1 MKMIYRP
8 LFMLAPFLLLQLSS
22 AMAESIPKKNNQ
34 LKTNDM
40 TAISETKAKDNV
52 VGKTIYDFSIKSL
65 DGKSLIHLSDF
76 KGKKLLLVNTASKCG
91 FTPQYAELQK
101 MHETYPDKLVIIG
114 FPCNQFFWQE
124 PGTAAEI
131 ASFCQ
136 KNYGVTF
143 PLTEK
148 ISVKGKDQHPIYQ
161 WLCRK
166 ENNGVEDIKVGWN
179 FGKCLIDEQGKFIA
193 YFPSKVKPMS
203 PEILSK
209 I

>member
-1 MKMIYRP
+1 MG
-8 LFMLAPFLLLQLSS
+8 
-22 AMAESIPKKNNQ
+22 ESPITRINQVKN
-34 LKTNDM
+34 TDM
-40 TAISETKAKDNV
+40 TAISEIKATDNV

-65 DGKSLIHLSDF
+65 DGKSLIRLSDF

-124 PGTAAEI
+124 SGTAEEI

-166 ENNGVEDIKVGWN
+166 ENNGVEDVKVGWN
-179 FGKCLIDEQGKFIA
+179 FGKFLIDEQGKFIA